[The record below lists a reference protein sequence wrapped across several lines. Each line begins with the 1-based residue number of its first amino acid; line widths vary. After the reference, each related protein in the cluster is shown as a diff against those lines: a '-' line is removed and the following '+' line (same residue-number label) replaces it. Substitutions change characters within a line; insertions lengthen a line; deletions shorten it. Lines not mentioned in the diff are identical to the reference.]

1 MKLSDLS
8 FDLPPQL
15 IAKYPLPHR
24 RDSRLLVLQ
33 HKDETPSHKQFPD
46 LVQYLNPGDLLV
58 LNNTKVL
65 PARWFGYKKLTKG
78 KVELLLSRVEPDGTW
93 IVLVKMKGYPT
104 AGTVL
109 VFGSVEATVLE
120 RVQAEPGAYRVSFE
134 GDVIDYAN
142 THGVIPL
149 PPYMERESNAE
160 DTIRYQTVF
169 ADPAQN
175 RAVAAP
181 TAGLHFD
188 EALLAQLQAKGVHL
202 AYVTLHV
209 GPGTFLPIRTENLDE
224 HQMHA
229 EPWFI
234 PAETAQ
240 KITQVKQAGGRII
253 AVGTTAVRT
262 LESAAFIDGQI
273 QAGSGLT
280 RLFIRPGFSFQC
292 VNGMITNFHLPHTTL
307 LLLVAAAIG
316 ADRLMR
322 VYQEAIEKEYRFFSY
337 GDACF
342 FELQEQKSDAI

>member
-8 FDLPPQL
+8 FDLPSQL

-33 HKDETPSHKQFPD
+33 REDEAPFHQQFPD
-46 LVQYLNPGDLLV
+46 VVQYMNPGDLLV

-65 PARWFGYKKLTKG
+65 PARWFGHKKTTKG

-93 IVLVKMKGYPT
+93 IVLLKTKGYSV

-120 RVQAEPGAYRVSFE
+120 RVPAEPGAYRVSFE

-160 DTIRYQTVF
+160 DAIRYQTVF

-188 EALLAQLQAKGVHL
+188 EALLAQLQEKGVHL

-209 GPGTFLPIRTENLDE
+209 GPGTFLPIRTENFDE

-234 PAETAQ
+234 PFETAQ
-240 KITQVKQAGGRII
+240 KIHEVKEAGGRIV

-262 LESAAFIDGQI
+262 LESATYIEGNI
-273 QAGSGLT
+273 QPGSGLT

-292 VNGMITNFHLPHTTL
+292 VDAMITNFHLPHTTL

-316 ADRLMR
+316 AERLIR
-322 VYQEAIEKEYRFFSY
+322 VYREAIEKKYRFFSY

-342 FELQEQKSDAI
+342 FELHTL